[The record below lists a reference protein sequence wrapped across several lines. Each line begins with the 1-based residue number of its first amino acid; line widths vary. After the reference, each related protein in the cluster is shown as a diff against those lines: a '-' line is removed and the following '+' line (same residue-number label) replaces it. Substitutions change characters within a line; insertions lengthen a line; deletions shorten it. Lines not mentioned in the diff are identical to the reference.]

1 MSNLS
6 TMNTLSEVM
15 AKLQERGIP
24 EFQFTD
30 KGFSDGSNR
39 IYKPKDLVIIKVYRF
54 EGASDPSD
62 MSVIYVFEA
71 KSDAYGYSINSYGV
85 YDNQGEA
92 YDNFLREVPE
102 KDRDEQLQFV
112 L

>member
-6 TMNTLSEVM
+6 TMNTLSEVLN
-15 AKLQERGIP
+15 KLRERGIP

-30 KGFSDGSNR
+30 KGFSDGSTR
-39 IYKPKDLVIIKVYRF
+39 FYQPKELEIIKVYRF
-54 EGASDPSD
+54 EGASDPED
-62 MSVIYVFEA
+62 MAVVYVFET
-71 KSDAYGYSINSYGV
+71 KEDAYGYSINAYGT
-85 YDNQGEA
+85 YDNQAEG

-102 KDRDEQLQFV
+102 KDRDEQLLFV